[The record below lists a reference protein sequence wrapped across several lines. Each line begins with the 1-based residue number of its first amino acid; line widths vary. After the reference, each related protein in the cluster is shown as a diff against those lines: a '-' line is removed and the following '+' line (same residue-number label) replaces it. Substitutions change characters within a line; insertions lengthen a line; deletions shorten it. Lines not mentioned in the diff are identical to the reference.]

1 MEQVQAT
8 TRLQAGLRRAAWLWL
23 GAVLAVAANA
33 AEPRFEIRNAFAE
46 PVAGVWQLNAI
57 LDLGLSQ
64 PARDA
69 LGEGIPLTLVLDI
82 LVTRERRLLPDVDV
96 AGLQQRWQLA
106 YDALS
111 SRYVVTNQNS
121 GAQSTYPG
129 LDDALTA
136 LARVRN
142 LPMID
147 ANLLEAGRRHD
158 VSIRASVEIGGMPEA
173 VKLLIFW
180 REWSRSTDWY
190 AWSIRP

>member
-1 MEQVQAT
+1 VEQVQAT

-82 LVTRERRLLPDVDV
+82 LVTRDRRLLPDVDV
-96 AGLQQRWQLA
+96 AELQQRWQLA

-180 REWSRSTDWY
+180 REWSRSTGWY